1 MTSPATQSFDDRLP
15 QWVRLLVVL
24 GLLYAFLV
32 GVGLLEGGIRAFGE
46 GFEETLLASVRNP
59 LAGLFAGIA
68 ATVVVQ
74 SSSITTSTI
83 VGLVGAGTLPVD
95 LAVPM
100 VRGANIGTTVTNT
113 IASLGSI
120 RRPEEFR
127 RAFAAATM
135 HDFFNLIG
143 VVILFPLELMTGLL
157 SSTATWLS
165 GLLGRSGVS
174 GAEAESPIR
183 NAVKAGVGLLEGGV
197 QRFAGE
203 AGSALG
209 VALLVL
215 GVALLFLSLRLVT
228 TNMRKVLAG
237 RFEQAM
243 NRVLD
248 TGGGLAGIVIGII
261 ITVLVMSSSITTS
274 ILVPMVAAG
283 VLTTRNAYPITLGA
297 NVGTTATAL
306 IASLAVVRPEGLQI
320 ALVHMLF
327 NLVAIAVVYPWP
339 RVRYIPVVLA
349 ELLADRAVNQ
359 RALVAVYVTGLFVA
373 VPFLGVVLLS

>member
-100 VRGANIGTTVTNT
+100 VMGANIGTTVTNT